1 MDEFKYVPKHIAE
14 LGPELAYFHFIFIF
28 MKFL

>member
-1 MDEFKYVPKHIAE
+1 MDEFKYVPKHTAE
-14 LGPELAYFHFIFIF
+14 LGPELAYFHFIF